1 MVQFPALEGEK
12 VNKLQK
18 TYQAD
23 FCVFEINLVYIEGS
37 MPAMVT

>member
-18 TYQAD
+18 NQAD

-37 MPAMVT
+37 MPAMMT